1 MFTIDASVHINALNL
16 AEKGSAE
23 SQAFLAKIYQEA
35 LTVYSPTLLW
45 VEVAAALARVFDNS
59 AQGIALAQALRILPG
74 HIWVPLDE
82 ELAGEACLIAA
93 EYRLRG
99 ADAVYAAV
107 ARRYRTILVTTDQQ
121 QINRLGSF
129 LSVHLPADAPSPAA

>member
-1 MFTIDASVHINALNL
+1 VYTIDASVHINALNP

-23 SQAFLAKIYQEA
+23 SQAFLQKVYQEA

-45 VEVAAALARVFDNS
+45 VEVAAALARVFDS
-59 AQGIALAQALRILPG
+59 PAQGIALAQALRILPG

-82 ELAGEACLIAA
+82 DLAGQAYVIAA
-93 EYRLRG
+93 EHRLRG

-107 ARRYRTILVTTDQQ
+107 ARRYQTTLVTTDQQ
-121 QINRLGSF
+121 QINRLRPF
-129 LSVHLPADAPSPAA
+129 LDVRLPSDVPSLAS